1 MAQFCKKCGA
11 EIPQGSTFC
20 PQCGTP
26 AGAGEGASVGLKIIS
41 FLFPIIGWIL
51 YFVFKSENIVKAK
64 DCGMWGLIGFGV
76 GMLITIAGGLG

>member
-11 EIPQGSTFC
+11 EIPQGSSFC
-20 PQCGTP
+20 PQCGEP
-26 AGAGEGASVGLKIIS
+26 IGALEGASIGLKIVS

-51 YFVFKSENIVKAK
+51 YFVYKSENIKKAK

-76 GMLITIAGGLG
+76 GLLITIVGGVG